1 VTIQEE
7 GRQGPE
13 ERVGLTVEER
23 ARLGAPRLLKA
34 AVEAEVSAYVAAHQ
48 AERDAPGRAMVVRHG
63 HARGRQ
69 VTIGSG
75 TLPVPAPRVDDRRVD
90 AAGERRRVRRRLLPP
105 YRRRSP
111 QVAAVWPM
119 LALRGWS
126 TGDVREARPGCRR
139 PRSRA

>member
-48 AERDAPGRAMVVRHG
+48 AERDTPGRVMVVRHG
-63 HARGRQ
+63 HARGR
-69 VTIGSG
+69 
-75 TLPVPAPRVDDRRVD
+75 
-90 AAGERRRVRRRLLPP
+90 
-105 YRRRSP
+105 
-111 QVAAVWPM
+111 
-119 LALRGWS
+119 
-126 TGDVREARPGCRR
+126 
-139 PRSRA
+139 